1 VLNATAFVQK
11 RVAMKYELYKKEQEA
26 MQKQLAEATAESL
39 QKQRTR
45 KEAQFLKLEQEVEVR
60 RVDQAS
66 PLVQLES
73 V

>member
-1 VLNATAFVQK
+1 
-11 RVAMKYELYKKEQEA
+11 MKYELYKKEQEA

-60 RVDQAS
+60 RDNQAS
-66 PLVQLES
+66 TLVHPAQ